1 MTTKAPAAVQATFVV
16 AKETKGTFKYEEV
29 PAPGEPEMCGSLY
42 VKKHILHRLG
52 NPETLTITITV
63 D

>member
-16 AKETKGTFKYEEV
+16 AKETKGTFKYDEV
-29 PAPGEPEMCGSLY
+29 PAPGEPDMSGSFYL
-42 VKKHILHRLG
+42 KKHVAHRLG
-52 NPETLTITITV
+52 NPEQLTITITV